1 MPSMSVPVE
10 QGADASKRKLSFQEM
25 FRTADGKSQVVP
37 FILVCTLF
45 GLWGFC
51 NGQLDTLNKHFQNS
65 LGVSIALSTLVQ
77 FVTFIGYA
85 IMAFPAGMLTR
96 KFGYKG
102 GILIGLGLVAAG
114 AFWFI
119 PATRIGTYAAFL
131 TGLFIIAFGLACL
144 ETVANPYATVLGP
157 PQAGAARINLA
168 QSTNGLGVLLGP
180 IVGGAFYLSDTGQV
194 NISNDK
200 LYLPYLGIAIV
211 VTVLAIAFAVSKIPE
226 IEEKAAGTS
235 GGRLWNRPHFS
246 LAVLAQFFYVGAQIA
261 IWGLFINYLTSKEA
275 MPPLSAGLAQL
286 LPSGWT
292 YAEGDIFR
300 ITDRGG
306 SWLLSLGGFG
316 LFFVGRL
323 TGSAALRSFKA
334 DRTLGVYAA
343 ANVLMMA
350 LVVLEMGWLSVAAL
364 FASNLFMSIMFPT
377 IFSLGLTGL
386 GENTKKASSFIVM
399 SIGGGAVFPLLNGW
413 VSGHFSMAIGFVVPL
428 ICFAVV
434 AFYAFSWERLARK
447 TGAIA

>member
-1 MPSMSVPVE
+1 MPSMTVSATQAPSTGKKV
-10 QGADASKRKLSFQEM
+10 GFREM
-25 FRTADGKSQVVP
+25 FVTSEGRSHLFTFV
-37 FILVCTLF
+37 LVSTLF

-85 IMAFPAGMLTR
+85 IMAFPAGMLTHR
-96 KFGYKG
+96 FGYKG
-102 GILIGLGLVAAG
+102 GILIGLGLVATG

-119 PATRIGTYAAFL
+119 PATRIGTYGAFL

-157 PQAGAARINLA
+157 PEAAAARINLA

-200 LYLPYLGIAIV
+200 LYLPYLGIGIIV
-211 VTVLAIAFAVSKIPE
+211 TLLAITFAFSKIPE
-226 IEEKAAGTS
+226 VREASVEGAKGS
-235 GGRLWNRPHFS
+235 LWTRPHFS
-246 LAVLAQFFYVGAQIA
+246 FAVLAQFCYVGAQIA
-261 IWGLFINYLTSKEA
+261 IWGLFINYVTSKVT
-275 MPPLSAGLAQL
+275 MPALSAGLAHI
-286 LPSGWT
+286 LPASWT
-292 YAEGDIFR
+292 FADGEVFR

-323 TGSAALRSFKA
+323 TGSWAVRVFKPQKTLAL
-334 DRTLGVYAA
+334 YAGI
-343 ANVLMMA
+343 NVLMML
-350 LVVLEMGWLSVAAL
+350 LVVLRLGWLSVGAL
-364 FASNLFMSIMFPT
+364 LASNLFMSIMFPT
-377 IFSLGLTGL
+377 IFSLGLVGL
-386 GENTKKASSFIVM
+386 GDNTKKASSFIVM
-399 SIGGGAVFPLLNGW
+399 SIGGGAVFPILNGW
-413 VSGHFSMAIGFVVPL
+413 ISGHFSMSTGFIVPML
-428 ICFAVV
+428 CFAVV
-434 AFYAFSWERLARK
+434 MTYALLWEGLERK
-447 TGAIA
+447 GRVAA